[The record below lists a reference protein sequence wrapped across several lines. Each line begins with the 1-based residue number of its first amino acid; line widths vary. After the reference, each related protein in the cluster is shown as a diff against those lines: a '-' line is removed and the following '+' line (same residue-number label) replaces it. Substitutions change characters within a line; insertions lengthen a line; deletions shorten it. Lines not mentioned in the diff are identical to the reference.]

1 MEYTPRGR
9 VPVSEPISPVA
20 QRVALSGPA
29 SEPGGA
35 GVASSR
41 EGWPWQFQLNP
52 RRSEERPLTATRKA
66 SPVATQLRALS
77 GGRGQVV
84 NATARASYE
93 TAVIAAVRRQCDI
106 FEEKWEKKLRQDRKD
121 STTGPSLDRL
131 FDRVNA
137 LEAQQPRVEKR
148 LAELDGKVKGLSD
161 ELQAQ
166 IRQVH
171 LLDDRRWEWKQKLEE
186 ELANK
191 CQALQ
196 QQMQALL
203 SSSRTL
209 SLEEESKQQR
219 SWNTA
224 LEDGLKAAARERLA
238 MQEEVHEGFVNVC
251 ERLAALEVQQ
261 IQEASLEKVTMGA
274 APSDVIV
281 AEVTSK
287 RLEDLEKRFEE
298 ALQDNFDIHQRHAAQ
313 EEQIR
318 TLRTRFETRE
328 EQLRDLGERVE
339 RSDWDVK
346 LTQIRQAL
354 QEDSQQRTLQ
364 NEQLELLTKRLEYQ
378 EQLVEDARFAVREM
392 PAEMIE
398 PVAVEEFD
406 VAASIALLEDQVK
419 GLATEIK
426 GLQEL
431 REDQLG
437 LKPLVMQL
445 KEISPKIIEHER
457 CIRRLEDS
465 QQKAQVEDAV
475 AQRGVNE
482 LKERMD
488 ELIETHVKVNA
499 EQLPQLRQDMANDIR
514 DHRQR
519 MEESLKE
526 LSAEVQRGTSSLL
539 EDFKE
544 EKSKELRQ
552 ELLGLQDFRRSMEAT
567 MKDEAREVEQE
578 AQLKKL
584 KVLEAQ
590 LTETKAQ
597 LSSEEASIERIE
609 ALSALSVATRD
620 AVGVLE
626 KDLSAIKEHLDQ
638 ANGEDAIQSL
648 QLQVTSLS
656 ERLSAFVAAQLRG
669 HDHVQPE
676 LAVLAEALRKD
687 EEEEQAAHARLLL
700 RIDELC
706 SHLSKASEAPPWVKL
721 EVLGRQVEE
730 MQQAE
735 KQMEA
740 KLESFVANAAL

>member
-261 IQEASLEKVTMGA
+261 IQEPFVRTKV
-274 APSDVIV
+274 
-281 AEVTSK
+281 
-287 RLEDLEKRFEE
+287 DLESRN
-298 ALQDNFDIHQRHAAQ
+298 AL
-313 EEQIR
+313 
-318 TLRTRFETRE
+318 
-328 EQLRDLGERVE
+328 
-339 RSDWDVK
+339 
-346 LTQIRQAL
+346 
-354 QEDSQQRTLQ
+354 
-364 NEQLELLTKRLEYQ
+364 
-378 EQLVEDARFAVREM
+378 
-392 PAEMIE
+392 
-398 PVAVEEFD
+398 
-406 VAASIALLEDQVK
+406 
-419 GLATEIK
+419 
-426 GLQEL
+426 
-431 REDQLG
+431 
-437 LKPLVMQL
+437 
-445 KEISPKIIEHER
+445 
-457 CIRRLEDS
+457 
-465 QQKAQVEDAV
+465 
-475 AQRGVNE
+475 
-482 LKERMD
+482 D
-488 ELIETHVKVNA
+488 E
-499 EQLPQLRQDMANDIR
+499 
-514 DHRQR
+514 
-519 MEESLKE
+519 
-526 LSAEVQRGTSSLL
+526 
-539 EDFKE
+539 
-544 EKSKELRQ
+544 
-552 ELLGLQDFRRSMEAT
+552 
-567 MKDEAREVEQE
+567 
-578 AQLKKL
+578 
-584 KVLEAQ
+584 
-590 LTETKAQ
+590 
-597 LSSEEASIERIE
+597 
-609 ALSALSVATRD
+609 
-620 AVGVLE
+620 
-626 KDLSAIKEHLDQ
+626 
-638 ANGEDAIQSL
+638 
-648 QLQVTSLS
+648 
-656 ERLSAFVAAQLRG
+656 
-669 HDHVQPE
+669 
-676 LAVLAEALRKD
+676 
-687 EEEEQAAHARLLL
+687 
-700 RIDELC
+700 
-706 SHLSKASEAPPWVKL
+706 
-721 EVLGRQVEE
+721 
-730 MQQAE
+730 
-735 KQMEA
+735 
-740 KLESFVANAAL
+740 